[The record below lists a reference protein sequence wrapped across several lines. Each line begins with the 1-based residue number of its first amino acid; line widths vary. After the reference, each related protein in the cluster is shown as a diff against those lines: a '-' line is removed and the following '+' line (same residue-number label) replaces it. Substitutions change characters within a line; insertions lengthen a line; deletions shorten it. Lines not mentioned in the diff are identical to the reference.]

1 MDQAG
6 CLLEQ
11 GGDPL
16 RGEIIFH
23 LICLFFKPGTRQPLR
38 WATLRLA
45 YRIGQW
51 AATSAIGALH
61 YFETVSSSYPAL
73 VLPAVR
79 TRASLARSSIVIHVG
94 IPAGQIRSFPVI
106 RFIPG
111 LIRTPARP
119 SMALDHRVAM

>member
-1 MDQAG
+1 MPIKFAQQTSEKYNFIQPVRASSNWNIPVVSTSSIPLSRASFYSGRSLYQAV
-6 CLLEQ
+6 EV
-11 GGDPL
+11 
-16 RGEIIFH
+16 R
-23 LICLFFKPGTRQPLR
+23 RQL
-38 WATLRLA
+38 
-45 YRIGQW
+45 
-51 AATSAIGALH
+51 
-61 YFETVSSSYPAL
+61 
-73 VLPAVR
+73 LPAVR